1 MELKK
6 IFNQLNIFS
15 ICRQY
20 YLPFWQCPHFIFL
33 ILSLLV
39 IFSSILTY
47 FLGNRFI
54 QDPLLV
60 ALLVLLLV
68 AVLFI
73 FGFILIQGFEKLAE
87 ANRLKSEFVGIV
99 SHQLRTPLSNFR
111 WCLELMMSGR
121 INPVSQKQL
130 EYFQI
135 LRENSERMQ
144 ELIKDLLIISKLETA
159 GLPLKFSNFSL
170 KELLES
176 LVEEFR
182 SYAKASNL
190 EIELKIN
197 NSQLKNI
204 KSDPEK
210 LKIVVENL
218 LDNAIRYS
226 QKKGKVKI
234 LTEKRKENLYFQI
247 DDEGIGIPKE
257 DQKFIFQKFFRAKNA
272 TITQAGGTGLG
283 LYISKEIIKKLK
295 GKIGFKSQEQKG
307 STFWFS
313 IPIKK

>member
-6 IFNQLNIFS
+6 IFSQLNIFS
-15 ICRQY
+15 ICKQY
-20 YLPFWQCPHFIFL
+20 YLPLWQCPHFIFL

-159 GLPLKFSNFSL
+159 NLPLKFSNFSF
-170 KELLES
+170 KDLLES
-176 LVEEFR
+176 LIEEFR
-182 SYAKASNL
+182 PYAKASNL
-190 EIELKIN
+190 EIELKIE

-204 KSDPEK
+204 RSDSEK
-210 LKIVVENL
+210 LKIVIENL

-226 QKKGKVKI
+226 QKKGRVKI
-234 LTEKRKENLYFQI
+234 LAEKRNKNLYFQI

-272 TITQAGGTGLG
+272 MITQTNGTGLG

>member
-1 MELKK
+1 
-6 IFNQLNIFS
+6 
-15 ICRQY
+15 
-20 YLPFWQCPHFIFL
+20 
-33 ILSLLV
+33 
-39 IFSSILTY
+39 
-47 FLGNRFI
+47 
-54 QDPLLV
+54 
-60 ALLVLLLV
+60 
-68 AVLFI
+68 
-73 FGFILIQGFEKLAE
+73 
-87 ANRLKSEFVGIV
+87 
-99 SHQLRTPLSNFR
+99 
-111 WCLELMMSGR
+111 
-121 INPVSQKQL
+121 
-130 EYFQI
+130 
-135 LRENSERMQ
+135 
-144 ELIKDLLIISKLETA
+144 
-159 GLPLKFSNFSL
+159 
-170 KELLES
+170 
-176 LVEEFR
+176 
-182 SYAKASNL
+182 L